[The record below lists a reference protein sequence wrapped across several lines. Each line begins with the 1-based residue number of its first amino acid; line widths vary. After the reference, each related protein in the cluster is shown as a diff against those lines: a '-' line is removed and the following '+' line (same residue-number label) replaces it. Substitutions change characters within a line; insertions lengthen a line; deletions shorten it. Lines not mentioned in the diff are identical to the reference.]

1 MPKPYDPDQIQDVTQ
16 RLDNIRPDPQMN
28 DDEHGL
34 ICCRLALDAL
44 EQGNYGVAAVLVNPT
59 GEVVAQAENRV
70 FSNGYNSAAHAEML
84 LLNQL
89 EQETIDYAPAQL
101 TMLVSLE
108 PCPMCMARL
117 LLSGIGT
124 VRYMAKDADG
134 GMLTHLDR
142 LPPAWRNLA
151 ELQNHYPAHLSDS
164 IRELA
169 AELAGMSLAHLRH
182 KLFMHIRP

>member
-1 MPKPYDPDQIQDVTQ
+1 MPQSHDSEQIQNLIQ
-16 RLDNIRPDPQMN
+16 RLDSIHPDPQMH
-28 DDEHGL
+28 DDANGL

-44 EQGNYGVAAVLVNPT
+44 EQGNYGVAAVLISPA
-59 GEVVAQAENRV
+59 GEIIAQAENRV

-84 LLNQL
+84 LLDL
-89 EQETIDYAPAQL
+89 MEQEAMGYAPVQL

-124 VRYMAKDADG
+124 VRYMAKDSDG
-134 GMLTHLDR
+134 GMLSHLNK

-151 ELQNHYPAHLSDS
+151 EQQNHYPAHLSDS

-169 AELAGMSLAHLRH
+169 AELAVMSLAHLRH

>member
-1 MPKPYDPDQIQDVTQ
+1 MPQSHDPDQLQNLIQ
-16 RLDNIRPDPQMN
+16 RLDNIHPDPRMH
-28 DDEHGL
+28 DDANGL

-44 EQGNYGVAAVLVNPT
+44 EQGNYGVAAVLISPM

-70 FSNGYNSAAHAEML
+70 FSHGYNSAAHAEML
-84 LLNQL
+84 LLDLL
-89 EQETIDYAPAQL
+89 EQETIGYAPAQL

-108 PCPMCMARL
+108 PCPMCMTRL

-124 VRYMAKDADG
+124 VRYMTKDADG
-134 GMLTHLDR
+134 GMLTHLDK

-151 ELQNHYPAHLSDS
+151 QLQNHYPAHLSDS

-169 AELAGMSLAHLRH
+169 AELAGMNLVHLRH
-182 KLFMHIRP
+182 KLFIHIRP